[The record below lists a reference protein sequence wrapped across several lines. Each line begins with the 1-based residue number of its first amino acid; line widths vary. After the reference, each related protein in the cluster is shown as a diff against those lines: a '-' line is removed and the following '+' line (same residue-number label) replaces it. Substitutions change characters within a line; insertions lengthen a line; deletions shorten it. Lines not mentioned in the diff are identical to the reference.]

1 MRHKHVIVQYIW
13 SNYEKAYNVIS
24 NNIHLGDR
32 AGVISLFKYSAGTI
46 GSWGKNEAEVSLENP
61 AALYCEELGNTME
74 SIERDGG
81 MDADCIF
88 PDGSRCGQW
97 DFLSGRCGQERTYC
111 VTQGGTFE
119 EGSNIGNCIFSDGSS
134 CDEFLFFSGKC
145 AAGDNPAEVT
155 EEIEANEEVLIQIK
169 DFISAREYLVAYLSD
184 QYGIE
189 RNDPW
194 MEANITPADA
204 AGVTTF
210 RYVSGPL
217 TIVIFAEA
225 SAPYAASYTIQEVS
239 YIANGFRWEGILA
252 IDGTIIETK
261 VIPPWPILNTD
272 QARDAALDYLVA
284 TYGIPPIGN
293 WVDEGISQTGND
305 TVERRYSSE
314 SWIVIVELVPSAP
327 LVSSY
332 NVIVENN
339 AEGIRWEGDISGQGE
354 INEIS
359 FSQ

>member
-1 MRHKHVIVQYIW
+1 M
-13 SNYEKAYNVIS
+13 
-24 NNIHLGDR
+24 
-32 AGVISLFKYSAGTI
+32 
-46 GSWGKNEAEVSLENP
+46 
-61 AALYCEELGNTME
+61 
-74 SIERDGG
+74 
-81 MDADCIF
+81 
-88 PDGSRCGQW
+88 
-97 DFLSGRCGQERTYC
+97 
-111 VTQGGTFE
+111 
-119 EGSNIGNCIFSDGSS
+119 
-134 CDEFLFFSGKC
+134 
-145 AAGDNPAEVT
+145 T

-272 QARDAALDYLVA
+272 QARDATLDYLVA

>member
-1 MRHKHVIVQYIW
+1 MKKRIMSYQM
-13 SNYEKAYNVIS
+13 IS
-24 NNIHLGDR
+24 ILVTGL
-32 AGVISLFKYSAGTI
+32 VLSACSSIMPGPLDP
-46 GSWGKNEAEVSLENP
+46 GEKNEAEVGLENP
-61 AALYCEELGNTME
+61 AALYCEELGYTME

-111 VTQGGTFE
+111 VTQGGTIE

-145 AAGDNPAEVT
+145 AAGDNTAEVT
-155 EEIEANEEVLIQIK
+155 EEIEVTEEVLIQIK

-189 RNDPW
+189 SNDPW

-217 TIVIFAEA
+217 WIVISAEA
-225 SAPYAASYTIQEVS
+225 SAPYTAIYIIQEAS
-239 YIANGFRWEGILA
+239 YIANGFRWEGTLTA
-252 IDGTIIETK
+252 DGTIIETK
-261 VIPPWPILNTD
+261 VIPPWPILDTGP
-272 QARDAALDYLVA
+272 ARDAVLAYLLE
-284 TYGIPPIGN
+284 TYDILPFGD
-293 WVDEGISQTGND
+293 WVDEGVSQTGND
-305 TVERRYSSE
+305 TVSIRYSSE
-314 SWIVIVELVPSAP
+314 SWTVLVEFVPAAP
-327 LVSSY
+327 LISSY